1 MNHRQGLWGLHLS
14 AFAFGLTGVFGKLA
28 LASAAVVVFG
38 RACFAV
44 LSLFALASRS
54 KDRRLPSARQLAWLG
69 LAGLALG
76 AHWLTFF
83 HAVKLAGVAIGTLGF
98 ASFPAFT
105 VLLEA
110 VVFRERI
117 RAAEWALVTLVTAG
131 LVLVA
136 PPAHAGAPLGVGLT
150 WAVCSGLL
158 FSIYSLMS
166 RASAGKLHPAQT
178 AMWQNLAIAVAL
190 LPFVWT
196 QLPHVRAM
204 DWLWMALLGVFCTAV
219 AHSIF
224 VASLSVLNART
235 ASMFFALEPVYGIAI
250 ARLLFDEKPTPP
262 MLVGGAMI
270 IAAIALTS
278 LRKPPTPP
286 PMA

>member
-1 MNHRQGLWGLHLS
+1 MNHRQALWGLHIS
-14 AFAFGLTGVFGKLA
+14 AVAFGLTGVFGKLA

-44 LSLFALASRS
+44 LSLLVVAGRAS
-54 KDRRLPSARQLAWLG
+54 DRRLPSPRQLAWLG

-76 AHWLTFF
+76 GHWLTFF

-117 RAAEWALVTLVTAG
+117 RATEWALVALVTGG
-131 LVLVA
+131 LLLVT
-136 PPAHAGAPLGVGLT
+136 PPAQAGSTLGTGLA
-150 WAVCSGLL
+150 WAVFSGFL
-158 FSIYSLMS
+158 FSVYSLMS
-166 RASAGKLHPAQT
+166 RVSAGKLNPAQT
-178 AMWQNLAIAVAL
+178 AMWQNMAIALVL
-190 LPFVWT
+190 LPVVWT
-196 QLPHVRAM
+196 QLPQVRAM
-204 DWLWMALLGVFCTAV
+204 DWFWMAMLGVFCTGV

-224 VASLSVLNART
+224 VASLSVLKART

-250 ARLLFDEKPTPP
+250 AWVLFHERPTPL
-262 MLVGGAMI
+262 MLVGGLLI

-278 LRKPPTPP
+278 LRKAPEP
-286 PMA
+286 AAAV